1 MLSILAGVS
10 WLLDR
15 AEPPQAGSCV
25 DGGSEQGWQTWDS
38 LGLAVREPELQVNIN
53 TNQLSRLNRQHGGVS
68 RCNQSFKIKHYRRY
82 GGSAVRTWAALPGAG

>member
-15 AEPPQAGSCV
+15 PEQPQAGSCV

-38 LGLAVREPELQVNIN
+38 LGLAVREPELEVITRSN
-53 TNQLSRLNRQHGGVS
+53 
-68 RCNQSFKIKHYRRY
+68 
-82 GGSAVRTWAALPGAG
+82 

>member
-15 AEPPQAGSCV
+15 AEQPQAGSCV

-38 LGLAVREPELQVNIN
+38 LGLAVREPELEVI
-53 TNQLSRLNRQHGGVS
+53 TRYNQLSTPGLNRQ
-68 RCNQSFKIKHYRRY
+68 RDNTKPICR
-82 GGSAVRTWAALPGAG
+82 